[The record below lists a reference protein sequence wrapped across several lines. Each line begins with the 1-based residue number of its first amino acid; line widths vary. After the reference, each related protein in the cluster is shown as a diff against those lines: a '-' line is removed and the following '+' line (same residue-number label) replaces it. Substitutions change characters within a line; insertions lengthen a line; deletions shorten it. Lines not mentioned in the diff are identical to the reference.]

1 MSQTAICSWQYHTG
15 RKISVADSL
24 NNTVET
30 VLDFSYPHAAD
41 HMFLFWNY
49 LELRLATA
57 YWDATHKTVLL
68 KDGVLEKEG
77 DAYGFFNDSLSNTGW
92 GVLELRAG
100 YGKTQETDDVT
111 YFLAG
116 YLEGFL
122 TAE

>member
-1 MSQTAICSWQYHTG
+1 
-15 RKISVADSL
+15 
-24 NNTVET
+24 
-30 VLDFSYPHAAD
+30 
-41 HMFLFWNY
+41 MFLFWNY

>member
-1 MSQTAICSWQYHTG
+1 
-15 RKISVADSL
+15 
-24 NNTVET
+24 
-30 VLDFSYPHAAD
+30 
-41 HMFLFWNY
+41 
-49 LELRLATA
+49 
-57 YWDATHKTVLL
+57 
-68 KDGVLEKEG
+68 GVLEKEG

-122 TAE
+122 TAEEMYDNYNNLYPQLIKDSKTLLVVKDFMNQQDTWTRL

>member
-1 MSQTAICSWQYHTG
+1 M
-15 RKISVADSL
+15 
-24 NNTVET
+24 
-30 VLDFSYPHAAD
+30 
-41 HMFLFWNY
+41 
-49 LELRLATA
+49 ATA
-57 YWDATHKTVLL
+57 YWDTTHKTVLL

-122 TAE
+122 TAEYAFFLSPNHVKLAASETVTSR